1 MNKEK
6 YIPANLEILDF
17 ENRDVVTSS
26 GGGGG
31 FDGEVDEFQLE
42 REDQG
47 QKNDLGLFYVY
58 YINNMQQIILGL
70 LRQNQVLELTRQ

>member
-31 FDGEVDEFQLE
+31 FDGEVDEF
-42 REDQG
+42 
-47 QKNDLGLFYVY
+47 
-58 YINNMQQIILGL
+58 
-70 LRQNQVLELTRQ
+70 